1 MLSDCLSRFKTIL
14 DDYEKVQL
22 KIDDLTDDDETVAVN
37 YLDRK
42 EFDDKYFNLLAIAK
56 TKYRV
61 LFMNIKQNLSTLM
74 KIDLSIML
82 KIDLSIVQN
91 FLTTLK
97 KSKITSNIIASIF
110 W

>member
-22 KIDDLTDDDETVAVN
+22 EIDDLTDDNPETVAKN

-61 LFMNIKQNLSTLM
+61 LFMNIKQ
-74 KIDLSIML
+74 KIC
-82 KIDLSIVQN
+82 QH
-91 FLTTLK
+91 
-97 KSKITSNIIASIF
+97 
-110 W
+110 